1 MSDKLNEES
10 GCYDEKPSKFKC
22 KICCELI
29 LQSMLKLC
37 DQGDGTYICPACQHD
52 ANADKLREKMGRD

>member
-10 GCYDEKPSKFKC
+10 GCYGEKLSKFKC
-22 KICCELI
+22 KICGRPI
-29 LQSMLKLC
+29 LRSEEENS
-37 DQGDGTYICPACQHD
+37 DQGDGTYICPACQYD

>member
-22 KICCELI
+22 KICCESI

-52 ANADKLREKMGRD
+52 AKC